1 MSTRRRRPGDASA
14 PLIFAL
20 VALGCATVWVV
31 WLGMLMLT
39 DVSGPQTAGW
49 ALAVGGVTVLV
60 AVALLV
66 ASLLRGPT
74 RIVAHD
80 PSGAH
85 WSLRAAPV
93 PVRLASSS
101 ALAPG
106 SRGEALAAQVVRAAT
121 RPETAHRIDR
131 ARAVLVLQQILEV
144 AQGPDGSGGTGG
156 AGGDTEWARVRAAV
170 VDLTLRA
177 SDHPPHPV
185 TLLPWEERL
194 AAPR

>member
-14 PLIFAL
+14 LLIFAL

-31 WLGMLMLT
+31 WLGVLMLT
-39 DVSGPQTAGW
+39 DVSGPRVAGW
-49 ALAVGGVTVLV
+49 VLTGAGVTVLV

-74 RIVAHD
+74 RIVAHE
-80 PSGAH
+80 PSGTR
-85 WSLRAAPV
+85 WSLRGAPV
-93 PVRLASSS
+93 PVRLATSEP
-101 ALAPG
+101 LEPG

-121 RPETAHRIDR
+121 RPETAARVDR
-131 ARAVLVLQQILEV
+131 ARAVLVLRQILEV
-144 AQGPDGSGGTGG
+144 AQGPDGPGGSGGD
-156 AGGDTEWARVRAAV
+156 ADWARVRAAV

-194 AAPR
+194 AAPQ

>member
-20 VALGCATVWVV
+20 VAFGCATVWVV
-31 WLGMLMLT
+31 WLGVLMLS
-39 DVSGPQTAGW
+39 DSSGPQTADW
-49 ALAVGGVTVLV
+49 VLTVAGGAVLV

-80 PSGAH
+80 PSGAR

-93 PVRLASSS
+93 PVRLATSEP
-101 ALAPG
+101 LEPG
-106 SRGEALAAQVVRAAT
+106 SRGAALAAQVVRAAT
-121 RPETAHRIDR
+121 RPGTAERVDR
-131 ARAVLVLQQILEV
+131 ARAVLVLRQILEV
-144 AQGPDGSGGTGG
+144 AQGTDGPGGP
-156 AGGDTEWARVRAAV
+156 GGDAEWARVRAAV

-185 TLLPWEERL
+185 TPLPWEEHL
-194 AAPR
+194 AAPQ

>member
-31 WLGMLMLT
+31 WLGVLMLT
-39 DVSGPQTAGW
+39 DVAGPQTAGW
-49 ALAVGGVTVLV
+49 VLTVGGVTVLV
-60 AVALLV
+60 AVGLLV

-80 PSGAH
+80 PSGAR

-93 PVRLASSS
+93 PVRLATSDP
-101 ALAPG
+101 LETG
-106 SRGEALAAQVVRAAT
+106 SRGAALAAQVVRAAT
-121 RPETAHRIDR
+121 RPGTADRVDR
-131 ARAVLVLQQILEV
+131 ARAVLVLRQILEV
-144 AQGPDGSGGTGG
+144 VQGSDGPGGP
-156 AGGDTEWARVRAAV
+156 GDGDWARVRAAV

-185 TLLPWEERL
+185 TLLPWEEHL
-194 AAPR
+194 TAPQ

>member
-20 VALGCATVWVV
+20 VALGCAIVWVV
-31 WLGMLMLT
+31 WLGALMLL

-49 ALAVGGVTVLV
+49 VVLV
-60 AVALLV
+60 LGVAVLAAVALLV

-74 RIVAHD
+74 HIVAHD
-80 PSGAH
+80 PTGTR
-85 WSLRAAPV
+85 WSLRAAPL
-93 PVRLASSS
+93 PVRLATSE
-101 ALAPG
+101 ALEPG

-121 RPETAHRIDR
+121 RPGTAGRVDQT
-131 ARAVLVLQQILEV
+131 RAVLVLRQILEV
-144 AQGPDGSGGTGG
+144 AQGSGGDGGSGGD
-156 AGGDTEWARVRAAV
+156 ADWARVRAAV

>member
-14 PLIFAL
+14 ALLFAL
-20 VALGCATVWVV
+20 VAVGCATVWVV
-31 WLGMLMLT
+31 SAGVLLLT
-39 DVSGPQTAGW
+39 TPTAPRTAGW
-49 ALAVGGVTVLV
+49 LCTVAGTVVLV

-74 RIVAHD
+74 RIVPLD
-80 PSGAH
+80 PSGTR
-85 WSLRAAPV
+85 WSLRAAPL
-93 PVRLASSS
+93 PLRMASS
-101 ALAPG
+101 APLAAG

-121 RPETAHRIDR
+121 RPDPRRADP
-131 ARAVLVLQQILEV
+131 ARAVLLLQLILEL
-144 AQGPDGSGGTGG
+144 AGRTPGRPGSTTDE
-156 AGGDTEWARVRAAV
+156 AEWARVRAAV

-185 TLLPWEERL
+185 TLLPWEEHL

>member
-31 WLGMLMLT
+31 WLGVLMLT

-49 ALAVGGVTVLV
+49 ALTVAGVTVLV
-60 AVALLV
+60 AVGLLV

-80 PSGAH
+80 PSGTR

-93 PVRLASSS
+93 PVRLASSEP
-101 ALAPG
+101 LEPG

-121 RPETAHRIDR
+121 HPGTADR
-131 ARAVLVLQQILEV
+131 VDRTRAVLVLRQILEV
-144 AQGPDGSGGTGG
+144 AQGPGGSGGTGG
-156 AGGDTEWARVRAAV
+156 PGGDADWARVRAAV

-177 SDHPPHPV
+177 SDHPPHHV
-185 TLLPWEERL
+185 TLLPWEEHL
-194 AAPR
+194 AAPQ

>member
-20 VALGCATVWVV
+20 VALGCVAAWVV
-31 WLGMLMLT
+31 WLGAVMLADDDGSRAAGGVL
-39 DVSGPQTAGW
+39 TAGG
-49 ALAVGGVTVLV
+49 AAVLV
-60 AVALLV
+60 AAGLLV
-66 ASLLRGPT
+66 TSLLRGPT

-80 PSGAH
+80 ATGTH
-85 WSLRAAPV
+85 WSLRGAPV
-93 PVRLASSS
+93 PLRLASSA

-121 RPETAHRIDR
+121 RPATAPRVDR
-131 ARAVLVLQQILEV
+131 ARAVLVLRQVLEA
-144 AQGPDGSGGTGG
+144 AQGEADADGC
-156 AGGDTEWARVRAAV
+156 GDDAEWSRVRAAV

-185 TLLPWEERL
+185 TLLPWEEHL
-194 AAPR
+194 VPR

>member
-1 MSTRRRRPGDASA
+1 MSTRRPGDASA

-20 VALGCATVWVV
+20 VAVGCATVWVV
-31 WLGMLMLT
+31 WLGVLMLS
-39 DVSGPQTAGW
+39 DPSGPQTAGW
-49 ALAVGGVTVLV
+49 VLTVAGGAVLA

-80 PSGAH
+80 PSGAR

-93 PVRLASSS
+93 PVRLATSEP
-101 ALAPG
+101 LEPG
-106 SRGEALAAQVVRAAT
+106 SRGAALAAQVVRAAT
-121 RPETAHRIDR
+121 RPGTAERVDR
-131 ARAVLVLQQILEV
+131 ARAVLVLRQILEV
-144 AQGPDGSGGTGG
+144 AQETDGTGG
-156 AGGDTEWARVRAAV
+156 PGAEWTRVRAAV

-185 TLLPWEERL
+185 TPLPWEEHL
-194 AAPR
+194 AAPQ

>member
-20 VALGCATVWVV
+20 VAVGCATVWVV
-31 WLGMLMLT
+31 WLGVLMLS
-39 DVSGPQTAGW
+39 DPSGPQTAGW
-49 ALAVGGVTVLV
+49 VLTVAGGAVLV

-80 PSGAH
+80 PSGAR

-93 PVRLASSS
+93 PVRLATSEP
-101 ALAPG
+101 LEPG
-106 SRGEALAAQVVRAAT
+106 SRGAALAAQVVRAAT
-121 RPETAHRIDR
+121 RPGTAERVDR
-131 ARAVLVLQQILEV
+131 ARAVLVLRQILEI
-144 AQGPDGSGGTGG
+144 AQETDGTGG
-156 AGGDTEWARVRAAV
+156 PGADAEWTRVRAAV

-185 TLLPWEERL
+185 TPLPWEEHL
-194 AAPR
+194 AAPQ

>member
-20 VALGCATVWVV
+20 VAVGCATVWGV
-31 WLGMLMLT
+31 WLGVLMLS
-39 DVSGPQTAGW
+39 DAAGPQTAGW
-49 ALAVGGVTVLV
+49 VLTVAGGAVLV

-80 PSGAH
+80 PSGAR

-93 PVRLASSS
+93 PVRLATSEP
-101 ALAPG
+101 LEPG
-106 SRGEALAAQVVRAAT
+106 SRGAALAAQVVRAAT
-121 RPETAHRIDR
+121 RPGTAERVDR
-131 ARAVLVLQQILEV
+131 ARAVLVLRQILEV
-144 AQGPDGSGGTGG
+144 AQGTDGTEGP
-156 AGGDTEWARVRAAV
+156 GGDGEWARVRAAV

-185 TLLPWEERL
+185 TPLPWEEHL
-194 AAPR
+194 AAPQ

>member
-20 VALGCATVWVV
+20 VGLGCATVWVV
-31 WLGMLMLT
+31 WLGVLMLT
-39 DVSGPQTAGW
+39 GVSGPQPAGW
-49 ALAVGGVTVLV
+49 VLAAGGVAVLV
-60 AVALLV
+60 ADGLLV

-80 PSGAH
+80 PSGTR

-93 PVRLASSS
+93 PVRLATSDP
-101 ALAPG
+101 LEPG
-106 SRGEALAAQVVRAAT
+106 SRGAALAAQVVRAAT
-121 RPETAHRIDR
+121 RPGTADRVDR
-131 ARAVLVLQQILEV
+131 ARAVLVLRQILEV
-144 AQGPDGSGGTGG
+144 AQGPDGSGGP
-156 AGGDTEWARVRAAV
+156 GGDADWARVRAAV

-185 TLLPWEERL
+185 TLLPWEEHL
-194 AAPR
+194 TAPQ

>member
-31 WLGMLMLT
+31 WLGVLMLT
-39 DVSGPQTAGW
+39 DVSGPQPAGW
-49 ALAVGGVTVLV
+49 GLAAGGVAVLV
-60 AVALLV
+60 ADGLLV

-80 PSGAH
+80 PSGTR

-93 PVRLASSS
+93 PVRLATSEP
-101 ALAPG
+101 LEPG
-106 SRGEALAAQVVRAAT
+106 SRGAALAAQVVRAAT
-121 RPETAHRIDR
+121 RPGTADRVDR
-131 ARAVLVLQQILEV
+131 ARAVLVLRQILEV
-144 AQGPDGSGGTGG
+144 AQASDGRGGSGGD
-156 AGGDTEWARVRAAV
+156 AEWARVRAAV

-185 TLLPWEERL
+185 TPLPWEEHL
-194 AAPR
+194 AAPQ

>member
-31 WLGMLMLT
+31 WLGVLMLT
-39 DVSGPQTAGW
+39 DVSGPQPAGW
-49 ALAVGGVTVLV
+49 ALTAAGVTVLL

-80 PSGAH
+80 PSGTR

-93 PVRLASSS
+93 PLRLASSA

-121 RPETAHRIDR
+121 RPGTADRVDR
-131 ARAVLVLQQILEV
+131 ARAVLVLRQILEA
-144 AQGPDGSGGTGG
+144 AQSPGGPGGP
-156 AGGDTEWARVRAAV
+156 GDDAEWARVRAAV